1 MNSNCLQEL
10 VRELLQ
16 EEGFLEEDLEFSK
29 ISVTI
34 ICTADVTTRLHPR
47 LEALFATYY
56 LE

>member
-1 MNSNCLQEL
+1 MENRFQEL

-16 EEGFLEEDLEFSK
+16 EQEFLEDDLEYSK
-29 ISVTI
+29 MSLTI
-34 ICTADVTTRLHPR
+34 ICTADMSTRLHPR

>member
-1 MNSNCLQEL
+1 LI
-10 VRELLQ
+10 RELLQ

-29 ISVTI
+29 ISITI
-34 ICTADVTTRLHPR
+34 ICTADITTRLHPR

>member
-1 MNSNCLQEL
+1 

-16 EEGFLEEDLEFSK
+16 EEGFLEDDLVFSK
-29 ISVTI
+29 IFLTI
-34 ICTADVTTRLHPR
+34 ICTADVATRLHPR